1 MIRGKENIKQWIIE
15 SDCPHWTIYPYNMG
29 KNNYLFSA
37 KDQDNL
43 SMDKT
48 LEDFDK
54 ALSVLETGR
63 YIIVAKPKAS
73 STKGF
78 AETSYEH
85 VRSSEQG
92 TSSQVAAPIIAGV
105 PENEVQKRIDS
116 AISALKTEMRLEALE
131 RENAQ
136 LRKELRENSKEDVI
150 SGAIRKLDPYM
161 EPIMQ
166 SLFPQVKQKAA
177 TASTSIAVSG
187 FAESKIQEVKN
198 KEVMNGKTQ
207 SQTFNYTPAE
217 TEEEASE
224 RSQSALQIW
233 ADSDENFLQIVE
245 KIVHVIETDPAKY
258 KMFSQMLINS

>member
-15 SDCPHWTIYPYNMG
+15 ADCPHWTIYPYNMG

-85 VRSSEQG
+85 VRISEQNTG
-92 TSSQVAAPIIAGV
+92 NQVAAPIIAGV
-105 PENEVQKRIDS
+105 PENEVEKRINN

-136 LRKELRENSKEDVI
+136 LRKELRENNKEDI
-150 SGAIRKLDPYM
+150 SSGAIKKLEPYA
-161 EPIMQ
+161 EPILQ

-177 TASTSIAVSG
+177 AASTSIAVSG
-187 FAESKIQEVKN
+187 FSQDKPQQVKN
-198 KEVMNGKTQ
+198 KEVMSGQPKTE
-207 SQTFNYTPAE
+207 TFNYIAAE